1 MFIWPRFR
9 AGKFMLCTPLHVT
22 AVSDHMI
29 QNAYNFTRFAKLFT
43 RTPRRLIETCRQLVK
58 FMPVLL
64 EIFLINS
71 VIAAKLASSQQPVV
85 DKPDDR
91 IADFSDEEKDM
102 CVIFTL
108 IIITI
113 IG

>member
-1 MFIWPRFR
+1 
-9 AGKFMLCTPLHVT
+9 
-22 AVSDHMI
+22 
-29 QNAYNFTRFAKLFT
+29 
-43 RTPRRLIETCRQLVK
+43 
-58 FMPVLL
+58 MPVLL
-64 EIFLINS
+64 EIFLINF

-85 DKPDDR
+85 DKPDDG
-91 IADFSDEEKDM
+91 IADFSDEEEKDM